1 MRAFRR
7 SFDGTRTGPPR
18 QCWVA
23 KSMELFRARAT
34 VRPGP
39 RVLMKS
45 ASLAQAHQQL
55 RAIVSGGVSL
65 SGKQWDRSDDT
76 NGIAGVI
83 NGIFSTHAAY
93 FNGGGVGIVL
103 GDGMLPHPGLEQIIE
118 TYYSYALSSSTKLTF
133 DYQFIANAGYNTDRG
148 PVNVFGGRFH
158 TQFRTTTLH

>member
-1 MRAFRR
+1 
-7 SFDGTRTGPPR
+7 
-18 QCWVA
+18 
-23 KSMELFRARAT
+23 MELFRARAT

-76 NGIAGVI
+76 IGIAGVI

-103 GDGMLPHPGLEQIIE
+103 SDGMLPHPWARTDYRDLLQLRSIFLNK
-118 TYYSYALSSSTKLTF
+118 AHLRLSVYRECRL
-133 DYQFIANAGYNTDRG
+133 Q
-148 PVNVFGGRFH
+148 H
-158 TQFRTTTLH
+158 